1 VSMRVQPAAPVPK
14 TNLRVVR
21 TPRVTIPVETEPV
34 REKSAKLDSFE
45 QALVCLIIVCFGL
58 LAIYNVGLWLAGKLG
73 I

>member
-1 VSMRVQPAAPVPK
+1 MSVRVQPAAPVPK

-21 TPRVTIPVETEPV
+21 TPRVTIPVETEPA

-45 QALVCLIIVCFGL
+45 QALVCLAVIIFGL
-58 LAIYNVGLWLAGKLG
+58 LTVYNVGLWLAGKMG